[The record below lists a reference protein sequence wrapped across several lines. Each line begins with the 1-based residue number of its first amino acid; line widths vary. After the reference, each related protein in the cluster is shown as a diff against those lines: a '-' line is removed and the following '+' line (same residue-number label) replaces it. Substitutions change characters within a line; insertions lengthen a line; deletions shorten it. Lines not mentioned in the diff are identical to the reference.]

1 MSSASHADPWHPGG
15 WKLLR
20 RHQRSTAVSGIRK
33 PQPQQAHQGLGGR
46 RNTAQA
52 SSQGSWG
59 PLLEK
64 AKQILPSKTEG
75 KHVPFTTES
84 FTSALLLSPS
94 HTPFIQPLSFPAAL
108 LGCWSFVPSSQEEGH
123 SFPCMAV
130 CLRPLSSQEGHLHGR
145 VPPSLTL
152 CVFGSSAPLLPLHLE
167 ADSFPVGF
175 TQRLS
180 IKETSL
186 GGAGCSLLHVAL
198 NTTAQG
204 TGSTSFPF

>member
-1 MSSASHADPWHPGG
+1 M
-15 WKLLR
+15 
-20 RHQRSTAVSGIRK
+20 SGIRK
-33 PQPQQAHQGLGGR
+33 PQPLQAHQGLGGR

-75 KHVPFTTES
+75 KHTPFPTMG
-84 FTSALLLSPS
+84 FTSALLLSLIPHS
-94 HTPFIQPLSFPAAL
+94 LYSTSVI
-108 LGCWSFVPSSQEEGH
+108 PSS
-123 SFPCMAV
+123 
-130 CLRPLSSQEGHLHGR
+130 LSWLLELCFFQPRGGTLLSLHGCL
-145 VPPSLTL
+145 PQTPQLPGGAFTWQSSPLPDPH
-152 CVFGSSAPLLPLHLE
+152 VFGSSAPLLPLDLE
-167 ADSFPVGF
+167 ADSFPAGF

-180 IKETSL
+180 IKEASF
-186 GGAGCSLLHVAL
+186 GGAACSLLHVAL